1 MDAMNR
7 RKGAPFHSEITIRT
21 RENGSDRPDGKK
33 TILEDLLV
41 GVQKVTLTALYISC
55 GAAMYAWEALGKFF
69 QTLSVPGHRMPLSA
83 TRIEKKPTRARKPR
97 KMAVPIL
104 PIDGYDRLE
113 TGQVMERLAGLSE
126 RALRLVRNYEASN
139 RNRDE
144 ILRAIDRRLAG
155 NN

>member
-7 RKGAPFHSEITIRT
+7 REGSLFHSEITIRT

-33 TILEDLLV
+33 IILEDFLV
-41 GVQKVTLTALYISC
+41 GVQKVTLTALYIGC

-69 QTLSVPGHRMPLSA
+69 QTLYVPGRRMPLSA
-83 TRIEKKPTRARKPR
+83 TRIEKKPRRAGKPR
-97 KMAVPIL
+97 KMTVPIL

-113 TGQVMERLAGLSE
+113 MGQVMERLARLSE

>member
-69 QTLSVPGHRMPLSA
+69 QTLSVPGHRMPFPRRGSRKTE
-83 TRIEKKPTRARKPR
+83 TRPKAAKNGRA
-97 KMAVPIL
+97 
-104 PIDGYDRLE
+104 DFTD
-113 TGQVMERLAGLSE
+113 
-126 RALRLVRNYEASN
+126 
-139 RNRDE
+139 
-144 ILRAIDRRLAG
+144 
-155 NN
+155 

>member
-1 MDAMNR
+1 MDAMDR
-7 RKGAPFHSEITIRT
+7 RKGALFHSEITIRT

-33 TILEDLLV
+33 TILEDLLF

-55 GAAMYAWEALGKFF
+55 GAAMYAWEALGKVF
-69 QTLSVPGHRMPLSA
+69 QTLHVPGYHAPASPSVV
-83 TRIEKKPTRARKPR
+83 EKKPQRTRKPR
-97 KMAVPIL
+97 KMSVPIL